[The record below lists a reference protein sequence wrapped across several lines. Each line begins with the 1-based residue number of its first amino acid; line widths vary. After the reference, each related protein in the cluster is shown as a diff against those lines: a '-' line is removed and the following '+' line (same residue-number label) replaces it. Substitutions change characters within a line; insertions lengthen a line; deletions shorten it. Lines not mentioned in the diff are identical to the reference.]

1 MSREQWLAFTP
12 RDTVAV
18 RDGRPFR
25 AGVDF
30 VAESVPPWPS
40 TIAGAVRAAYGD
52 REPQAVRGPVLARF
66 TDTGGWNLHFPMPA
80 DVVRSPGGRAYL
92 LRPDPE
98 LAGIIT
104 DLGEGLLAPAR
115 KGKVEP
121 AEGWIPA
128 SALTTYLH
136 AKVSPGGFD
145 LRKELRPYRQ
155 GADPLVPERRVGLAR
170 TRARTAREGYFYQSV
185 HLRPRENWAFLACC
199 DLPSDAEEPLWRPRN
214 VAQLGGGSRLADVTE
229 ADGVDW
235 PKPPAAF
242 PGGRVLAYLAT
253 PALWR
258 DGWRPPLPQGAELVG
273 AAVPA
278 PRPVASSSPRTAR
291 ERRTKLLDTV
301 SLRWA
306 VPAGAVYLLRFEDL
320 SRAAEWAGR
329 QHARPWGPPAAE
341 RLDTAGFGVVLI
353 GTWKEPHS

>member
-12 RDTVAV
+12 RDTVTV

-30 VAESVPPWPS
+30 IAESVFPWPS
-40 TIAGAVRAAYGD
+40 TIAGAVRTAYGG
-52 REPQAVRGPVLARF
+52 REPEAVRGPVLARL
-66 TDTGGWNLHFPMPA
+66 TGTGAWQPHFPMPA

-98 LAGIIT
+98 LEGIAT
-104 DLGEGLLAPAR
+104 DLGEGLLAPAT
-115 KGKVEP
+115 KQKVEP

-128 SALTTYLH
+128 TALTAYLH
-136 AKVSPGGFD
+136 AEVDPGGFD
-145 LRKELRPYRQ
+145 LGKGLRPYRR
-155 GADPLVPERRVGLAR
+155 GLDPLVPERRVGLAR

-185 HLRPRENWAFLACC
+185 HLRPREGWAFLACC
-199 DLPSDAEEPLWRPRN
+199 DLPPGAWEPQSVSP
-214 VAQLGGGSRLADVTE
+214 LGGRGRLADVTE
-229 ADGVDW
+229 ASDVGW
-235 PKPPAAF
+235 PKPPPAF
-242 PGGRVLAYLAT
+242 PGGRVLVYLAT
-253 PALWR
+253 PALWPG
-258 DGWRPPLPQGAELVG
+258 GWRPPLPQGAELVG

-291 ERRTKLLDTV
+291 ERRTRLLDTV

-306 VPAGAVYLLRFEDL
+306 VPAGAVYLLRFDDP
-320 SRAAEWAGR
+320 SRAAVWAGR
-329 QHARPWGPPAAE
+329 QHARPWGPPLAE
-341 RLDTAGFGVVLI
+341 RLDTAGFGVALI